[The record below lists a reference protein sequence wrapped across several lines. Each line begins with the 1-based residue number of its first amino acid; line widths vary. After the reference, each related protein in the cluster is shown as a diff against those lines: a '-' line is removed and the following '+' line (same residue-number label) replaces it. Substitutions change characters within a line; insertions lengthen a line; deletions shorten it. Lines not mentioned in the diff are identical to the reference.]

1 MNSFIIIEG
10 LALWLFFIIIFF
22 VFIAF
27 LMYGIA
33 YINAVSK
40 NERLKQ
46 RNRYLRRKLAYTEQ
60 EYYRATFKVTEVE
73 SDG

>member
-10 LALWLFFIIIFF
+10 LALWLFFIMFFF

-27 LMYGIA
+27 IMYGIA
-33 YINAVSK
+33 YINAVGR

-46 RNRYLRRKLAYTEQ
+46 RNRYLRRKLAIVEQ
-60 EYYRATFKVTEVE
+60 EYYRATFKVPEVE